1 MRFLLA
7 ATWVTDLKSNVSE
20 AVNAYWQDLWQIFGE
35 GEGPPPTNGGCADLI
50 QVPSPSPPCPVARF
64 LMSLSLERL
73 AVELAGAGLAQ

>member
-35 GEGPPPTNGGCADLI
+35 GEGPPPTNGRLCGPDTGA
-50 QVPSPSPPCPVARF
+50 
-64 LMSLSLERL
+64 LSLTTLSGCPLSDEP
-73 AVELAGAGLAQ
+73 VIGALSC